1 MKEQLKSP
9 DLDHQLPGCCQNIAR
24 FPKNLLSSMIFSQIW
39 RSPSSGWL
47 PVYLPHKFYQNNP
60 LTLEI
65 QRIFLEGEFYIFF
78 NVLEKDRSH
87 AEVTLNFPRAQH
99 ATPESRAILQLRLV
113 TRAAAL
119 TFLGLQFLP
128 WGARERSAPLVSLPP
143 LTPAIS
149 QSLPGSNGS
158 KLMLHE

>member
-1 MKEQLKSP
+1 M
-9 DLDHQLPGCCQNIAR
+9 IASI
-24 FPKNLLSSMIFSQIW
+24 PTSQI
-39 RSPSSGWL
+39 L
-47 PVYLPHKFYQNNP
+47 VKNP

-78 NVLEKDRSH
+78 NVLEKDRFH

-99 ATPESRAILQLRLV
+99 ATPESRATLQLRLV

-119 TFLGLQFLP
+119 TFLELQFLP

-149 QSLPGSNGS
+149 QSLLGSNGS